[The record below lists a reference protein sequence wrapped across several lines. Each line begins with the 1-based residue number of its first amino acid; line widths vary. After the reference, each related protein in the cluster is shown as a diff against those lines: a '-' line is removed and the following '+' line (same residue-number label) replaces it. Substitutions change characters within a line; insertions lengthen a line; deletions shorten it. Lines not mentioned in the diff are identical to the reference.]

1 LSKPLKKPTPSLLL
15 FGAQESRAGIKP
27 ENEDAV
33 AMHLPSD
40 SSLRTKG
47 AVAAIADG
55 VSGAS
60 AARVAAESAVIGFI
74 NDYYSTPPLWSV
86 PRSAQRVLESLN
98 QWLSGNA
105 QVHGGHLC
113 TLSLLILRSRTAH
126 IFQVGDSRVWRLRKS
141 RLECLSKDHS
151 RQVGAKKYLTRAM
164 GMDARLDVDYL
175 RDTIEVG
182 DRYLL
187 TTDGIHEVLSNARIQ
202 GILRGGGEIEVICQV
217 LIDTALEN
225 GADDNLSCQIIDVVE
240 VPEPG
245 AADTLTALS
254 QLAFPP
260 ALSAGMQIDGLT
272 VVRELHASNR
282 SHLYLVTDNESGE
295 QMTLKAPSVNLL
307 DDHNAIERL
316 SLESWIGARV
326 HHTNLVKVK
335 YPDRPR
341 SCLYY
346 LMEYIDGITLQKWQ
360 TLHPQAPIQEV
371 LSLADQ
377 ILNGLRALH
386 RLDVIHAD
394 IKPGNIMILGDGSV
408 KIIDFGSAHPRGI
421 IDYDSQIDSTP
432 LGVRQYSAPELLDGV
447 RPNEQTDLF
456 SVAAM
461 LYEIIT
467 GSAPWNGQHAVM
479 KTTPLAPIYNSN
491 RYAPRWLQAILDRA
505 LSYNPKDRFS
515 DAAEFRAALTGKD
528 NQDWEEV
535 ERKKERNIWK
545 WISAALLITLVG
557 SHLILTT

>member
-1 LSKPLKKPTPSLLL
+1 MSKPTPSLLL

-33 AMHLPSD
+33 AMHLPTD

-151 RQVGAKKYLTRAM
+151 RQVGSKKYLTRAM
-164 GMDARLDVDYL
+164 GMDARLDVDYS
-175 RDTIEVG
+175 RDAIEVG

-187 TTDGIHEVLSNARIQ
+187 TTDGIHEVLSQARIQ
-202 GILRGGGEIEVICQV
+202 GILRGGGEIEQICQV
-217 LIDTALEN
+217 LIDTALDN
-225 GADDNLSCQIIDVVE
+225 GADDNVSCQIIDVVE
-240 VPEPG
+240 VPQPG

-254 QLAFPP
+254 QLPFPP

-316 SLESWIGARV
+316 SLESWICARV
-326 HHTNLVKVK
+326 HHVNLVKTK
-335 YPDRPR
+335 YSDRPR

-394 IKPGNIMILGDGSV
+394 IKPGNIMILSDGSV

-421 IDYDSQIDSTP
+421 IDYDGHIDSTP
-432 LGVRQYSAPELLDGV
+432 LGVRQYSAPELLTGA
-447 RPNEQTDLF
+447 RPTEQTDLF

-467 GSAPWNGQHAVM
+467 GNAPWNGQHAIM
-479 KTTPLAPIYNSN
+479 KTTPLPPIYDSN

-505 LSYNPKDRFS
+505 LSYNPRERFS

-528 NQDWEEV
+528 NQDWEDV
-535 ERKKERNIWK
+535 ERKKERNIWQ
-545 WISAALLITLVG
+545 WISAALLIALIA
-557 SHLILTT
+557 SHAMRGL